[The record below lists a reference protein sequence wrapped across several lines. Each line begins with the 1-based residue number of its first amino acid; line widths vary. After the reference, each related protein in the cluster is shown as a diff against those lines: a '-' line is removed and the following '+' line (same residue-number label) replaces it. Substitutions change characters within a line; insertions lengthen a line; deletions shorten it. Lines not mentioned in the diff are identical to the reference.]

1 MKQALFYNKINENTV
16 ECVLCPHKCIIQNG
30 KSGICGARK
39 NLDGILY
46 TLNYGVVEGL
56 SLDPIEKKPLYHYY
70 PGKVILSAG
79 TLGCNLKC
87 PFCQNS
93 HLSRFFDEYND
104 EIKPNLFPEELFLY
118 FLKNQKN
125 YGFDI
130 FPGIAYTYSEP
141 LVWYEFVF
149 ETAEI
154 FKKNGY
160 KNILITNGYIEK
172 EPLTKL
178 IPLIDAA
185 NVDLKAF
192 TEDNYKKLIGNLK
205 PVMNFIETLYK
216 NNIHIEITTLIVT
229 DFNDNLEEISSIAK
243 WIASIDKKIPF
254 HLSRYFPSYRYNKKA
269 TDIKILDEAEKISKE
284 YLHYVYKGNVIGSHN
299 TYCPECGNLLIE
311 RNGYDISFKGIT
323 KDNRCSK
330 CNRKND
336 IIL

>member
-1 MKQALFYNKINENTV
+1 MKEALFYNKISNNTV
-16 ECVLCPHKCIIQNG
+16 ECVLCPHKCKIQNR

-46 TLNYGVVEGL
+46 TLNYSVVEGL

-125 YGFDI
+125 YEFDI

-172 EPLTKL
+172 EPLMKL

-192 TEDNYKKLIGNLK
+192 TEDNYKKLTGNLK

-229 DFNDNLEEISSIAK
+229 DFNDTLEEISSIAK
-243 WIASIDKKIPF
+243 WIGSIDKKIPF

-284 YLHYVYKGNVIGSHN
+284 HLYYVYKGNVIGGQN

-311 RNGYDISFKGIT
+311 RNGYDINFKGIT
-323 KDNRCSK
+323 KDNKCSK